1 VKALNRVMMP
11 FVCCQMMD
19 LKSLSTLL
27 FYLEYR
33 QKLLQT
39 KEIGVNYSDKIV
51 RPVTRTRIRD
61 NAVYYDA
68 VALYSTKGM
77 NFSSVYLKQ
86 LKPILNQEVWF

>member
-1 VKALNRVMMP
+1 
-11 FVCCQMMD
+11 MMD

-27 FYLEYR
+27 FEYR
-33 QKLLQT
+33 QKLLQNS

-77 NFSSVYLKQ
+77 NFSVYLKQ